1 MNNNKTPTIPLEKDI
16 DISQN
21 ENLKKNLTIPVR
33 QSDDKDISRQS
44 TTLLDNSS
52 TDESIFDNSLYI
64 SDNKLLELKIKKE
77 DRLDIE
83 SGESILFKNKVSNN
97 EKKEVEVLIKV
108 FKNIDIESDAKKLE
122 NRKKILELVYEKRKE
137 VEENNL
143 ARVISYGKVIA
154 NSKEYFAEV
163 YRYYS
168 GGDLLDKIPL
178 KYEEIKTNIIPSL
191 LKALRYLH
199 SHNIVH
205 RDIKPENIYT
215 DENGKIYLGDFGIAR
230 YIGEELIDYDE
241 EKIGTPG
248 YTAPELLL
256 LNTGRVLKESDYYSL
271 GQTLYTLYT
280 GELMYKS
287 IINNKELFHN
297 DILRDKY
304 YGFSKFKEHKLLE
317 ALIKGL
323 LKYSVSERFNDE
335 DIKKFLEG
343 NESLKRKVNME
354 DNNSFDSS
362 LNIYGEKL
370 WSKSEI
376 YNFLIKNKDKIDEI
390 LNKEVLSEFFE
401 RNKMPTDR
409 NAIQEIEENYLKG
422 RNSFE
427 KKYQIFKLY
436 RFFKE
441 ENIFIWDNEEI
452 KTYKDITTI
461 PAQDLKKLLEKGV
474 IKEFLTDLNK
484 EFLTDF
490 NSEPNFIKKL
500 DEIRKYP
507 EDIILCILNIYFDTN
522 NNGKKADEYT
532 YQGKNLNSLITEYI
546 ETKDKN
552 NLLTPLLSL
561 LYIYGYPN
569 IDENNLLLILEENAK
584 ENSVKIK
591 IREEYLKSKNIL
603 TNDNISISDRYK
615 SLEDMIQDIKNHKYE
630 ATGEESK
637 KILANIC
644 SYEIFPNRMN
654 INEIRESINNFEYEY
669 KRFQTKFED
678 NPYAVMNKTY
688 TEDSIITRYCNK
700 YLRTEELSEYTS
712 KFKEEVSQK
721 KSSFDEL
728 KPDNTNNERIPLLFL
743 VSVISFI
750 LAYAFSRTDLYIK
763 YITVDNSVIKLLLP
777 QFRYLF
783 YSIAIYFLVK
793 AMIFLI
799 LTSTLNHKAIEKKYN
814 NLYDENFGKNFDN
827 TLDYIYYS
835 ITSKEDVKFE
845 QDYSE
850 TNEKLDKLKEK
861 YDDVIVRYEKLR
873 KIQLFLPVIS
883 MMLVLFFVFKN
894 LNIFNNEYFLFKL
907 YGYFLS
913 VAIIYV
919 LATERKLKT
928 LYYSKNIFLALSI
941 ISIVGLYLY
950 QYSTFYTL
958 DFNLGLLENLKLHK
972 VGLIGVSLLVL
983 LNLNLQGIIKTNK
996 SYFFYILLIP
1006 GIIVPLTFLTLNLNL
1021 KWYYF
1026 YFLLALPG
1034 AIGIVSYRDHK
1045 HIKRINRDHK
1055 RIKRIKRIRRIIAYL
1070 MYKIPFA
1077 LLGYSL
1083 ITMTG
1088 TPMFKLTGFFNAFV
1102 MLFMGDI
1109 FVGIVL
1115 VIVLGIIGTIL

>member
-1 MNNNKTPTIPLEKDI
+1 MNNNRTLTIPLKKDI
-16 DISQN
+16 DILEN
-21 ENLKKNLTIPVR
+21 DNLKKAVTIP
-33 QSDDKDISRQS
+33 I
-44 TTLLDNSS
+44 DNLS
-52 TDESIFDNSLYI
+52 TDEIEEMSIFDNSLYI

-143 ARVISYGKVIA
+143 ARVISYGKVIT
-154 NSKEYFAEV
+154 NSKEKEYFAEV

-168 GGDLLDKIPL
+168 GGDLLDKTPL
-178 KYEEIKTNIIPSL
+178 KYEEIEKNIIPSL
-191 LKALRYLH
+191 LKALKYLH

-205 RDIKPENIYT
+205 RDIKPENIYM
-215 DENGKIYLGDFGIAR
+215 DEKRKIYLGDFGIAS
-230 YIGEELIDYDE
+230 YIGDQPISYDK
-241 EKIGTPG
+241 EKKGTPG

-256 LNTGRVLKESDYYSL
+256 PSTGRVLKESDYYSL

-280 GELMYKS
+280 GEVMLKS
-287 IINNKELFHN
+287 INNKELLH
-297 DILRDKY
+297 DKMIKEDY
-304 YGFSKFKEHKLLE
+304 SGFSKFKEHKLLE

-323 LKYSVSERFNDE
+323 LKYSVSERFKDE

-370 WSKSEI
+370 WSKSEV
-376 YNFLIKNKDKIDEI
+376 YDFLIKNKDKIDEI
-390 LNKEVLSEFFE
+390 LEKKYLSEFFE

-441 ENIFIWDNEEI
+441 KYIFIWDNEEI

-474 IKEFLTDLNK
+474 IKEFLTDLK
-484 EFLTDF
+484 C
-490 NSEPNFIKKL
+490 EPDFIKKL

-507 EDIILCILNIYFDTN
+507 EDRIACILNIYFDTN
-522 NNGKKADEYT
+522 NNGKKVDEYT

-546 ETKDKN
+546 ETKYKN
-552 NLLTPLLSL
+552 NLLIPLLSL

-569 IDENNLLLILEENAK
+569 IDENNLLPILEENAK

-603 TNDNISISDRYK
+603 TNENISISDRYK

-630 ATGEESK
+630 ATGKESK
-637 KILANIC
+637 EILANIC
-644 SYEIFPNRMN
+644 SCEIFPNRMN
-654 INEIRESINNFEYEY
+654 INEIRKSINNFEYEY
-669 KRFQTKFED
+669 QRFQAKFED
-678 NPYAVMNKTY
+678 NPYAVMKKTY

-700 YLRTEELSEYTS
+700 YLENEQLGEYIRE
-712 KFKEEVSQK
+712 FKQEVSQK

-728 KPDNTNNERIPLLFL
+728 KPNNTNNERMPLLFL
-743 VSVISFI
+743 VSVIFFV

-763 YITVDNSVIKLLLP
+763 YIIVDNSVIKLLLP

-799 LTSTLNHKAIEKKYN
+799 LILTLNHKAIEKKYN

-850 TNEKLDKLKEK
+850 TNEKLNKLKEK
-861 YDDVIVRYEKLR
+861 YNDVIVRYEKLR

-894 LNIFNNEYFLFKL
+894 LNIFTNEYFMFKL

-919 LATERKLKT
+919 IATERSIKT
-928 LYYSKNIFLALSI
+928 LYFSKNILLALSI

-972 VGLIGVSLLVL
+972 VGLIGVSLLIL
-983 LNLNLQGIIKTNK
+983 LNLYLQDIIETNK

-1045 HIKRINRDHK
+1045 S
-1055 RIKRIKRIRRIIAYL
+1055 IIGYL

-1115 VIVLGIIGTIL
+1115 VIVLGIIVTIL

>member
-143 ARVISYGKVIA
+143 ARVISYGKVIT

-168 GGDLLDKIPL
+168 GGDLLDKTPL
-178 KYEEIKTNIIPSL
+178 KYEEIEKNIIPSL
-191 LKALRYLH
+191 LKALKYLH

-205 RDIKPENIYT
+205 RDIKPENIYM
-215 DENGKIYLGDFGIAR
+215 DEKRKIYLGDFGIAS
-230 YIGEELIDYDE
+230 YIGDQPISYDK
-241 EKIGTPG
+241 EKKGTPG

-280 GELMYKS
+280 GEVMLKS
-287 IINNKELFHN
+287 INNKELS
-297 DILRDKY
+297 DDKMIIDDY
-304 YGFSKFKEHKLLE
+304 PGFSKFKKHGLLE

-323 LKYSVSERFNDE
+323 LKYSPSDRFDDKDIERFL
-335 DIKKFLEG
+335 KKD
-343 NESLKRKVNME
+343 NSLKIKVKMENE
-354 DNNSFDSS
+354 DNFNSP
-362 LNIYGEKL
+362 LIIYGKEL

-376 YNFLIKNKDKIDEI
+376 YNFLIQNKDKIDEI
-390 LNKEVLSEFFE
+390 LKKKYISEFFKKRE
-401 RNKMPTDR
+401 MLTDR
-409 NAIQEIEENYLKG
+409 DATQEIEANYRSG

-427 KKYQIFKLY
+427 KKYQIFELY
-436 RFFKE
+436 KFFKE
-441 ENIFIWDNEEI
+441 KYIFIWDNEEI
-452 KTYKDITTI
+452 KTHKDITTI

-474 IKEFLTDLNK
+474 IKEFLTDLN
-484 EFLTDF
+484 FD
-490 NSEPNFIKKL
+490 PDFIKKL
-500 DEIRKYP
+500 DEIKKYP
-507 EDIILCILNIYFDTN
+507 EDRIACILNIYFDTN

-569 IDENNLLLILEENAK
+569 IDENNLLPILEENAK

-603 TNDNISISDRYK
+603 TNENISIGDRYK

-630 ATGEESK
+630 ATGKESK
-637 KILANIC
+637 EILANIC
-644 SYEIFPNRMN
+644 SCEIFPNRMN
-654 INEIRESINNFEYEY
+654 INEIRKSINNFEYEY
-669 KRFQTKFED
+669 QRFQAKFED

-700 YLRTEELSEYTS
+700 YLENEQLNKYTRE
-712 KFKEEVSQK
+712 FKQEVSQK

-728 KPDNTNNERIPLLFL
+728 KPNNTNNERIPLLFL
-743 VSVISFI
+743 VSVIFFV

-763 YITVDNSVIKLLLP
+763 YIIVDNSVIKLLLP

-827 TLDYIYYS
+827 ILDYIYYS

-894 LNIFNNEYFLFKL
+894 LNIFTNEYFMFKL

-919 LATERKLKT
+919 IATERKLKT

-972 VGLIGVSLLVL
+972 VGLIGVSLLIL
-983 LNLNLQGIIKTNK
+983 LNLYLQDIIETNK

-1045 HIKRINRDHK
+1045 S
-1055 RIKRIKRIRRIIAYL
+1055 IIGYL

-1115 VIVLGIIGTIL
+1115 VIVLGIIVTIL

>member
-1 MNNNKTPTIPLEKDI
+1 MNNNRTPTIPLKKDI
-16 DISQN
+16 DVLEN
-21 ENLKKNLTIPVR
+21 DNLKKAVTIP
-33 QSDDKDISRQS
+33 I
-44 TTLLDNSS
+44 DNLS
-52 TDESIFDNSLYI
+52 TDEIEEMSIFDNSLYI

-143 ARVISYGKVIA
+143 ARVISYGKVIT
-154 NSKEYFAEV
+154 NSKEYFAEI

-168 GGDLLDKIPL
+168 GGDLLDKTPL
-178 KYEEIKTNIIPSL
+178 KYEEIEKNIIPSL
-191 LKALRYLH
+191 LKALKYLH

-205 RDIKPENIYT
+205 RDIKPENIYM
-215 DENGKIYLGDFGIAR
+215 DEKRKIYLGDFGIAS
-230 YIGEELIDYDE
+230 YIGDQPISYDK
-241 EKIGTPG
+241 EKKGTPG

-280 GELMYKS
+280 GEVMLKS
-287 IINNKELFHN
+287 INNKELS
-297 DILRDKY
+297 DDKMIIDDY
-304 YGFSKFKEHKLLE
+304 PGFSKFKKHGLLE

-323 LKYSVSERFNDE
+323 LKYSPSDRFDDKDIERFL
-335 DIKKFLEG
+335 KKD
-343 NESLKRKVNME
+343 NSLKIKVKMENE
-354 DNNSFDSS
+354 DNFNSP
-362 LNIYGEKL
+362 LIIYGKEL

-376 YNFLIKNKDKIDEI
+376 YNFLIQNKDKIDEI
-390 LNKEVLSEFFE
+390 LKKKYISEFFKKRE
-401 RNKMPTDR
+401 MLTDR
-409 NAIQEIEENYLKG
+409 DATQEIEANYRSG

-427 KKYQIFKLY
+427 KKYQIFELY
-436 RFFKE
+436 KFFKE
-441 ENIFIWDNEEI
+441 KYIFIWDNEEI
-452 KTYKDITTI
+452 KTHKDITTI

-474 IKEFLTDLNK
+474 IKEFLTDLN
-484 EFLTDF
+484 FD
-490 NSEPNFIKKL
+490 PDFIKKL
-500 DEIRKYP
+500 DEIKKYP
-507 EDIILCILNIYFDTN
+507 EDRIACILNIYFDTN

-569 IDENNLLLILEENAK
+569 IDENNLLPILEENAK

-603 TNDNISISDRYK
+603 TNENISISDRYK
-615 SLEDMIQDIKNHKYE
+615 SLEDIIQDIKNHKYE
-630 ATGEESK
+630 ATGKESK
-637 KILANIC
+637 EILANIC
-644 SYEIFPNRMN
+644 SCEIFPNRMN
-654 INEIRESINNFEYEY
+654 INEIRKSINNFEYEY
-669 KRFQTKFED
+669 QRFQAKFED

-700 YLRTEELSEYTS
+700 YLENEQLNKYTRE
-712 KFKEEVSQK
+712 FKQEVSQK

-728 KPDNTNNERIPLLFL
+728 KPNNTNNERIPLLFL
-743 VSVISFI
+743 VSVIFFV

-763 YITVDNSVIKLLLP
+763 YIIVDNSVIKLLLP

-799 LTSTLNHKAIEKKYN
+799 LTLTLNHKAIEKKYN

-850 TNEKLDKLKEK
+850 TNEKLNKLKEK
-861 YDDVIVRYEKLR
+861 YNDVIVRYEKLR

-894 LNIFNNEYFLFKL
+894 LNIFTNEYFMFKL

-919 LATERKLKT
+919 IATERSIKT
-928 LYYSKNIFLALSI
+928 LYFSKNILLALSI

-972 VGLIGVSLLVL
+972 VGLIGVSLLIL
-983 LNLNLQGIIKTNK
+983 LNLYLQDIIETNK

-1045 HIKRINRDHK
+1045 S
-1055 RIKRIKRIRRIIAYL
+1055 IIGYL

-1115 VIVLGIIGTIL
+1115 VIVLGIIVTIL

>member
-205 RDIKPENIYT
+205 RDIKPENIYM
-215 DENGKIYLGDFGIAR
+215 DEKRKIYLGDFGIAR
-230 YIGEELIDYDE
+230 YIGDELIDYDK
-241 EKIGTPG
+241 EKYGTPG

-474 IKEFLTDLNK
+474 IKEFLTNLK
-484 EFLTDF
+484 C
-490 NSEPNFIKKL
+490 EPDFIKKL

-507 EDIILCILNIYFDTN
+507 EDRIACILNIYFDTN
-522 NNGKKADEYT
+522 NNGKKVDEYT

-603 TNDNISISDRYK
+603 TNENISISDRYK

-630 ATGEESK
+630 ATGKESK
-637 KILANIC
+637 EILANIC
-644 SYEIFPNRMN
+644 SCEIFPNRMN
-654 INEIRESINNFEYEY
+654 INEIRKSINNFEYEY
-669 KRFQTKFED
+669 QRFQAKFED

-700 YLRTEELSEYTS
+700 YLENEQLNKYTRE
-712 KFKEEVSQK
+712 FKQEVSQK

-728 KPDNTNNERIPLLFL
+728 KPNNTNNERIPLLFL
-743 VSVISFI
+743 VSVIFFV

-763 YITVDNSVIKLLLP
+763 YIIVDNSVIKLLLP

-850 TNEKLDKLKEK
+850 TNEKLNKLKEK
-861 YDDVIVRYEKLR
+861 YNDVIVRYEKLR

-894 LNIFNNEYFLFKL
+894 LNIFTNEYFMFKL

-919 LATERKLKT
+919 IATERKLKT

-972 VGLIGVSLLVL
+972 VGLIGVSLLIL
-983 LNLNLQGIIKTNK
+983 LNLYLQDIIETNK

-1045 HIKRINRDHK
+1045 
-1055 RIKRIKRIRRIIAYL
+1055 RIIGYL

>member
-205 RDIKPENIYT
+205 RDIKPENIYM
-215 DENGKIYLGDFGIAR
+215 DEKRKIYLGDFGIAR
-230 YIGEELIDYDE
+230 YIGDELIDYDK
-241 EKIGTPG
+241 EKYGTPG

-474 IKEFLTDLNK
+474 IKEFLTNLK
-484 EFLTDF
+484 C
-490 NSEPNFIKKL
+490 EPDFIKKL

-507 EDIILCILNIYFDTN
+507 EDRIACILNIYFDTN
-522 NNGKKADEYT
+522 NNGKKVDEYT

-552 NLLTPLLSL
+552 NLLIPLLSL

-569 IDENNLLLILEENAK
+569 IDENNLLPILEENAK

-603 TNDNISISDRYK
+603 TNENISISDRYK

-630 ATGEESK
+630 ATGKESK
-637 KILANIC
+637 EILANIC
-644 SYEIFPNRMN
+644 SCEIFPNRMN
-654 INEIRESINNFEYEY
+654 INEIRKSINNFEYEY
-669 KRFQTKFED
+669 QRFQAKFED

-700 YLRTEELSEYTS
+700 YLENEQLNKYTRE
-712 KFKEEVSQK
+712 FKQEVSQK

-728 KPDNTNNERIPLLFL
+728 KPNNTNNERIPLLFL
-743 VSVISFI
+743 VSVIFFV

-763 YITVDNSVIKLLLP
+763 YIIVDNSVIKLLLP

-799 LTSTLNHKAIEKKYN
+799 LTLTLNHKAIEKKYN

-850 TNEKLDKLKEK
+850 TNEKLNKLKEK
-861 YDDVIVRYEKLR
+861 YNDVIVRYEKLR

-894 LNIFNNEYFLFKL
+894 LNIFTNEYFMFKL

-919 LATERKLKT
+919 IATERSIKT
-928 LYYSKNIFLALSI
+928 LYFSKNILLALSI

-972 VGLIGVSLLVL
+972 VGLIGVSLLIL
-983 LNLNLQGIIKTNK
+983 LNLYLQDIIETNK

-1045 HIKRINRDHK
+1045 S
-1055 RIKRIKRIRRIIAYL
+1055 IIGYL

-1115 VIVLGIIGTIL
+1115 VIVLGIIVTIL

>member
-137 VEENNL
+137 IEENNL
-143 ARVISYGKVIA
+143 ARVISYGKVIT
-154 NSKEYFAEV
+154 NSKEYFAEI

-205 RDIKPENIYT
+205 RDIKPENIYM
-215 DENGKIYLGDFGIAR
+215 DEKRKIYLGDFGIAR
-230 YIGEELIDYDE
+230 YIGDELIDYDK
-241 EKIGTPG
+241 EKYGTPG

-287 IINNKELFHN
+287 IINNKELLHN
-297 DILRDKY
+297 DMLLDKY
-304 YGFSKFKEHKLLE
+304 YGFSKFKEHRLLE

-354 DNNSFDSS
+354 DNNSFDSP
-362 LNIYGEKL
+362 LKIYGKNL

-376 YNFLIKNKDKIDEI
+376 YNFLIKNKDKIDDI
-390 LNKEVLSEFFE
+390 LNKQYLSEFFE
-401 RNKMPTDR
+401 TREMLTDR
-409 NAIQEIEENYLKG
+409 DAIQEIEENYLKG

-427 KKYQIFKLY
+427 KKYQIFELY
-436 RFFKE
+436 KFFKE
-441 ENIFIWDNEEI
+441 KYIFIWDNKEI
-452 KTYKDITTI
+452 KTHKDITTI

-474 IKEFLTDLNK
+474 IKEFFTNLN
-484 EFLTDF
+484 F
-490 NSEPNFIKKL
+490 NPDFIKKL
-500 DEIRKYP
+500 DEIKKYP
-507 EDIILCILNIYFDTN
+507 EDRIACILNIYFDTN

-552 NLLTPLLSL
+552 NLLIPLLSL

-569 IDENNLLLILEENAK
+569 IDENNLLPILEENAK

-603 TNDNISISDRYK
+603 TNENISISDRYK

-630 ATGEESK
+630 ATGKESK
-637 KILANIC
+637 EILANIC
-644 SYEIFPNRMN
+644 SCEIFPNRMN
-654 INEIRESINNFEYEY
+654 INEIRKSINNFEYEY
-669 KRFQTKFED
+669 QRFQAKFED
-678 NPYAVMNKTY
+678 NPYAVMKKTY

-700 YLRTEELSEYTS
+700 YLRTEQLGEYR
-712 KFKEEVSQK
+712 KEFKQEVSQK

-728 KPDNTNNERIPLLFL
+728 KPNNTNNERILLLFL
-743 VSVISFI
+743 VSVIFFV

-763 YITVDNSVIKLLLP
+763 YIIVDNSVIKLLLP

-799 LTSTLNHKAIEKKYN
+799 LTLTLNHKAIEKKYN

-850 TNEKLDKLKEK
+850 TNEKLNKLKEK
-861 YDDVIVRYEKLR
+861 YNDVIVRYEKLR

-894 LNIFNNEYFLFKL
+894 LNIFTNEYFMFKL

-919 LATERKLKT
+919 IATERSIKT
-928 LYYSKNIFLALSI
+928 LYFSKNILLALSI

-972 VGLIGVSLLVL
+972 VGLIGVSLLIL
-983 LNLNLQGIIKTNK
+983 LNLNLQDIIETNK

-1045 HIKRINRDHK
+1045 S
-1055 RIKRIKRIRRIIAYL
+1055 IIGYL
-1070 MYKIPFA
+1070 IYKIPFA

-1115 VIVLGIIGTIL
+1115 VIVLGIIVTIL

>member
-137 VEENNL
+137 IEENNL
-143 ARVISYGKVIA
+143 ARVISYGKVIT
-154 NSKEYFAEV
+154 NSKEYFAEI

-205 RDIKPENIYT
+205 RDIKPENIYM
-215 DENGKIYLGDFGIAR
+215 DEKRKIYLGDFGIAR
-230 YIGEELIDYDE
+230 YIGDELIDYDK
-241 EKIGTPG
+241 EKYGTPG

-287 IINNKELFHN
+287 IINNKELLHN
-297 DILRDKY
+297 DMLLDKY
-304 YGFSKFKEHKLLE
+304 YGFSKFKEHRLLE

-370 WSKSEI
+370 WSKSEV
-376 YNFLIKNKDKIDEI
+376 YDFLIKNKDKIDKI
-390 LNKEVLSEFFE
+390 LNEEVLSEFFE

-474 IKEFLTDLNK
+474 IKEFLTDLN
-484 EFLTDF
+484 FD
-490 NSEPNFIKKL
+490 PNFIKKL

-522 NNGKKADEYT
+522 NNGKKVDEYT

-552 NLLTPLLSL
+552 NLLIPLLSL

-569 IDENNLLLILEENAK
+569 IDENNLLPILEENAK

-603 TNDNISISDRYK
+603 TNENISISNRYK
-615 SLEDMIQDIKNHKYE
+615 SLEDIIQDIKNHKYE
-630 ATGEESK
+630 ATGKESK
-637 KILANIC
+637 EILANIC
-644 SYEIFPNRMN
+644 SCEIFPNRMN

-669 KRFQTKFED
+669 QRFQTKFED
-678 NPYAVMNKTY
+678 NPYTVMNKTY

-700 YLRTEELSEYTS
+700 YLKTEKLGEYTGE
-712 KFKEEVSQK
+712 FKQEVSQK
-721 KSSFDEL
+721 KSSFGEL
-728 KPDNTNNERIPLLFL
+728 KPDNANNERIPLLFL
-743 VSVISFI
+743 VSVISFV

-861 YDDVIVRYEKLR
+861 YDDVIVHYEKLR

-958 DFNLGLLENLKLHK
+958 DFNLSLLENLKLHK
-972 VGLIGVSLLVL
+972 IGLIVVSLLVL
-983 LNLNLQGIIKTNK
+983 LNLNLQDIIETNK

-1034 AIGIVSYRDHK
+1034 AIGIVSYRGNK
-1045 HIKRINRDHK
+1045 W
-1055 RIKRIKRIRRIIAYL
+1055 IIAYL
-1070 MYKIPFA
+1070 MYKIPFV

>member
-1 MNNNKTPTIPLEKDI
+1 MNNNKTPAIPLEKDI

-21 ENLKKNLTIPVR
+21 ENLKRAVTLVDDTGDDSLKKLS
-33 QSDDKDISRQS
+33 QDKDISRQP

-108 FKNIDIESDAKKLE
+108 FKNIDIKSDAKKLE

-143 ARVISYGKVIA
+143 ARVISYGKVIT
-154 NSKEYFAEV
+154 NSKEKEYFAEV

-168 GGDLLDKIPL
+168 GGDLLDKTPL

-205 RDIKPENIYT
+205 RDIKPENIYM
-215 DENGKIYLGDFGIAR
+215 DEKRKIYLGDFGIAS
-230 YIGEELIDYDE
+230 YIGDQPISYDK
-241 EKIGTPG
+241 EKKGTPG

-280 GELMYKS
+280 GEVMLKS
-287 IINNKELFHN
+287 INNKELLH
-297 DILRDKY
+297 DKMIKEDY
-304 YGFSKFKEHKLLE
+304 SGFSKFKKHGLLE

-323 LKYSVSERFNDE
+323 LKYSPSDRFDDK
-335 DIKKFLEG
+335 DIEKFLKG
-343 NESLKRKVNME
+343 DNSLKIRVKMENE
-354 DNNSFDSS
+354 DNFNSP
-362 LNIYGEKL
+362 LIIYEKEL

-376 YNFLIKNKDKIDEI
+376 YNFLIQNKDKIDNI
-390 LNKEVLSEFFE
+390 FKKKYLSEFFKT
-401 RNKMPTDR
+401 RTMLTDR
-409 NAIQEIEENYLKG
+409 DAIQEIEENYLKG

-427 KKYQIFKLY
+427 KKYQIFELY
-436 RFFKE
+436 KFFKKKY
-441 ENIFIWDNEEI
+441 IFIWDNEEI

-474 IKEFLTDLNK
+474 IKEFLTDLK
-484 EFLTDF
+484 C
-490 NSEPNFIKKL
+490 EPDFIKKL

-507 EDIILCILNIYFDTN
+507 EDRIACILNIYFDTN
-522 NNGKKADEYT
+522 NNGKKVDEYT

-552 NLLTPLLSL
+552 NLLIPLLSL

-569 IDENNLLLILEENAK
+569 IDENNLLPILEENAK

-603 TNDNISISDRYK
+603 TNENISISDRYK

-630 ATGEESK
+630 ATGKESK
-637 KILANIC
+637 EILANIC
-644 SYEIFPNRMN
+644 SCEIFPNRMN
-654 INEIRESINNFEYEY
+654 INEIRKSINNFEYEY
-669 KRFQTKFED
+669 QRFQAKFED

-700 YLRTEELSEYTS
+700 YLENEQLGEYIRE
-712 KFKEEVSQK
+712 FKQEVSQK

-728 KPDNTNNERIPLLFL
+728 KPNNTNNERMPLLFL
-743 VSVISFI
+743 VSVIFFV

-763 YITVDNSVIKLLLP
+763 YIIVDNSVIKLLLP

-799 LTSTLNHKAIEKKYN
+799 LILTLNHKAIEKKYN

-850 TNEKLDKLKEK
+850 TNEKLNKLKEK
-861 YDDVIVRYEKLR
+861 YNDVIVRYEKLR

-894 LNIFNNEYFLFKL
+894 LNIFTNEYFMFKL

-919 LATERKLKT
+919 IATERSIKT
-928 LYYSKNIFLALSI
+928 LYFSKNILLALSI

-972 VGLIGVSLLVL
+972 VGLIGVSLLIL
-983 LNLNLQGIIKTNK
+983 LNLYLQDIIETNK

-1045 HIKRINRDHK
+1045 S
-1055 RIKRIKRIRRIIAYL
+1055 IIGYL

-1115 VIVLGIIGTIL
+1115 VIVLGIIVTIL

>member
-1 MNNNKTPTIPLEKDI
+1 
-16 DISQN
+16 
-21 ENLKKNLTIPVR
+21 
-33 QSDDKDISRQS
+33 
-44 TTLLDNSS
+44 
-52 TDESIFDNSLYI
+52 
-64 SDNKLLELKIKKE
+64 
-77 DRLDIE
+77 
-83 SGESILFKNKVSNN
+83 
-97 EKKEVEVLIKV
+97 
-108 FKNIDIESDAKKLE
+108 
-122 NRKKILELVYEKRKE
+122 
-137 VEENNL
+137 
-143 ARVISYGKVIA
+143 
-154 NSKEYFAEV
+154 
-163 YRYYS
+163 
-168 GGDLLDKIPL
+168 
-178 KYEEIKTNIIPSL
+178 
-191 LKALRYLH
+191 
-199 SHNIVH
+199 
-205 RDIKPENIYT
+205 
-215 DENGKIYLGDFGIAR
+215 
-230 YIGEELIDYDE
+230 
-241 EKIGTPG
+241 
-248 YTAPELLL
+248 
-256 LNTGRVLKESDYYSL
+256 
-271 GQTLYTLYT
+271 
-280 GELMYKS
+280 
-287 IINNKELFHN
+287 
-297 DILRDKY
+297 
-304 YGFSKFKEHKLLE
+304 
-317 ALIKGL
+317 
-323 LKYSVSERFNDE
+323 
-335 DIKKFLEG
+335 
-343 NESLKRKVNME
+343 
-354 DNNSFDSS
+354 
-362 LNIYGEKL
+362 
-370 WSKSEI
+370 
-376 YNFLIKNKDKIDEI
+376 
-390 LNKEVLSEFFE
+390 
-401 RNKMPTDR
+401 
-409 NAIQEIEENYLKG
+409 
-422 RNSFE
+422 
-427 KKYQIFKLY
+427 
-436 RFFKE
+436 
-441 ENIFIWDNEEI
+441 
-452 KTYKDITTI
+452 
-461 PAQDLKKLLEKGV
+461 
-474 IKEFLTDLNK
+474 
-484 EFLTDF
+484 
-490 NSEPNFIKKL
+490 
-500 DEIRKYP
+500 
-507 EDIILCILNIYFDTN
+507 
-522 NNGKKADEYT
+522 
-532 YQGKNLNSLITEYI
+532 
-546 ETKDKN
+546 
-552 NLLTPLLSL
+552 
-561 LYIYGYPN
+561 
-569 IDENNLLLILEENAK
+569 
-584 ENSVKIK
+584 
-591 IREEYLKSKNIL
+591 
-603 TNDNISISDRYK
+603 
-615 SLEDMIQDIKNHKYE
+615 
-630 ATGEESK
+630 
-637 KILANIC
+637 
-644 SYEIFPNRMN
+644 MN
-654 INEIRESINNFEYEY
+654 INEIRKSINNFEYEY
-669 KRFQTKFED
+669 QRFQAKFED

-700 YLRTEELSEYTS
+700 YLRTEKLSEKLDEYR
-712 KFKEEVSQK
+712 KEFKQEVSQK
-721 KSSFDEL
+721 KSSFGEL
-728 KPDNTNNERIPLLFL
+728 KPDNANNERIPLLFL
-743 VSVISFI
+743 VSVISFV

-827 TLDYIYYS
+827 TLDYIYNS

-883 MMLVLFFVFKN
+883 MMLILFFVFKN

-1045 HIKRINRDHK
+1045 
-1055 RIKRIKRIRRIIAYL
+1055 RIIGYL

-1115 VIVLGIIGTIL
+1115 VIVLGIIVTIL

>member
-205 RDIKPENIYT
+205 RDIKPENIYM
-215 DENGKIYLGDFGIAR
+215 DEKRKIYLGDFGIAR
-230 YIGEELIDYDE
+230 YIGDELIDYDK
-241 EKIGTPG
+241 EKYGTPG

-474 IKEFLTDLNK
+474 IKEFLTNLK
-484 EFLTDF
+484 C
-490 NSEPNFIKKL
+490 EPDFIKKL
-500 DEIRKYP
+500 DEIKKYP
-507 EDIILCILNIYFDTN
+507 EDRIACILNIYFDTN

-569 IDENNLLLILEENAK
+569 IDENNLLPILEENAK

-603 TNDNISISDRYK
+603 TNENISISDRYK

-630 ATGEESK
+630 ATGKESK
-637 KILANIC
+637 EILANIC
-644 SYEIFPNRMN
+644 SCEIFPNRMN
-654 INEIRESINNFEYEY
+654 INEIRKSINNFEYEY
-669 KRFQTKFED
+669 QRFQAKFED

-700 YLRTEELSEYTS
+700 YLENEQLNKYTRE
-712 KFKEEVSQK
+712 FKQEVSQK

-728 KPDNTNNERIPLLFL
+728 KPNNTNNERIPLLFL
-743 VSVISFI
+743 VSVIFFV

-763 YITVDNSVIKLLLP
+763 YIIVDNSVIKLLLP

-850 TNEKLDKLKEK
+850 TNEKLNKLKEK
-861 YDDVIVRYEKLR
+861 YNDVIVRYEKLR

-894 LNIFNNEYFLFKL
+894 LNIFTNEYFMFKL

-919 LATERKLKT
+919 IATERKLKT

-972 VGLIGVSLLVL
+972 VGLIGVSLLIL
-983 LNLNLQGIIKTNK
+983 LNLYLQDIIETNK

-1045 HIKRINRDHK
+1045 
-1055 RIKRIKRIRRIIAYL
+1055 RIIGYL

>member
-137 VEENNL
+137 IEENNL
-143 ARVISYGKVIA
+143 ARVISYGKVIT
-154 NSKEYFAEV
+154 NSKEYFAEI

-205 RDIKPENIYT
+205 RDIKPENIYM
-215 DENGKIYLGDFGIAR
+215 DEKRKIYLGDFGIAR
-230 YIGEELIDYDE
+230 YIGDELIDYDK
-241 EKIGTPG
+241 EKYGTPG

-287 IINNKELFHN
+287 IINNKELLHN
-297 DILRDKY
+297 DMLLDKY
-304 YGFSKFKEHKLLE
+304 YGFSKFKEHRLLE

-354 DNNSFDSS
+354 DNNIFDSS

-370 WSKSEI
+370 WSKSEV
-376 YNFLIKNKDKIDEI
+376 YDFLIKNKDKIDKI
-390 LNKEVLSEFFE
+390 LNEEVLSEFFE

-474 IKEFLTDLNK
+474 IKEFLTDLN
-484 EFLTDF
+484 FD
-490 NSEPNFIKKL
+490 PNFIKKL

-522 NNGKKADEYT
+522 NNGKKVDEYT

-552 NLLTPLLSL
+552 NLLIPLLSL

-569 IDENNLLLILEENAK
+569 IDENNLLPILEENAK

-603 TNDNISISDRYK
+603 TNENISISNRYK
-615 SLEDMIQDIKNHKYE
+615 SLEDIIQDIKNHKYE
-630 ATGEESK
+630 ATGKESK
-637 KILANIC
+637 EILANIC
-644 SYEIFPNRMN
+644 SCEIFPNRMN

-669 KRFQTKFED
+669 QRFQTKFED
-678 NPYAVMNKTY
+678 NPYTVMNKTY

-700 YLRTEELSEYTS
+700 YLKTEKLGEYTGE
-712 KFKEEVSQK
+712 FKQEVSQK
-721 KSSFDEL
+721 KSSFGEL
-728 KPDNTNNERIPLLFL
+728 KPDNANNERIPLLFL
-743 VSVISFI
+743 VSVISFV

-861 YDDVIVRYEKLR
+861 YDDVIVHYEKLR

-958 DFNLGLLENLKLHK
+958 DFNLSLLENLKLHK
-972 VGLIGVSLLVL
+972 IGLIVVSLLVL
-983 LNLNLQGIIKTNK
+983 LNLNLQDIIETNK

-1034 AIGIVSYRDHK
+1034 AIGIVSYRGNK
-1045 HIKRINRDHK
+1045 W
-1055 RIKRIKRIRRIIAYL
+1055 IIAYL
-1070 MYKIPFA
+1070 MYKIPFV

>member
-21 ENLKKNLTIPVR
+21 ENLKRAVTLVDDTGDDSLKKLS
-33 QSDDKDISRQS
+33 QDKDISRQS

-168 GGDLLDKIPL
+168 GGDLLDKTPL

-205 RDIKPENIYT
+205 RDIKPENIYM
-215 DENGKIYLGDFGIAR
+215 DEKGKIYLGDFGIAR
-230 YIGEELIDYDE
+230 YIGDELIDYDK
-241 EKIGTPG
+241 EKYGTPG

-287 IINNKELFHN
+287 IINNKELLHN
-297 DILRDKY
+297 DMFLDKY
-304 YGFSKFKEHKLLE
+304 YGFSKFKEHRLLE

-323 LKYSVSERFNDE
+323 LKYSVSERFKDE

-370 WSKSEI
+370 WSKSEV
-376 YNFLIKNKDKIDEI
+376 YDFLIKNKDKIDKI
-390 LNKEVLSEFFE
+390 LNEEVLSEFFE

-427 KKYQIFKLY
+427 KKYQIFELY
-436 RFFKE
+436 KFFKE
-441 ENIFIWDNEEI
+441 KYIFIWDNEEI
-452 KTYKDITTI
+452 KTHKDITTI

-474 IKEFLTDLNK
+474 IKKFLTDLN
-484 EFLTDF
+484 FD
-490 NSEPNFIKKL
+490 PDFIKKL
-500 DEIRKYP
+500 DEIKKYP
-507 EDIILCILNIYFDTN
+507 EDRIACLLNIYFDTN
-522 NNGKKADEYT
+522 NDGKKADEYT

-569 IDENNLLLILEENAK
+569 IDENNLLPILEENAK

-603 TNDNISISDRYK
+603 TNENISISDRYK
-615 SLEDMIQDIKNHKYE
+615 SLEDIIQDIKNHKYE
-630 ATGEESK
+630 ATGKESK
-637 KILANIC
+637 EILANIC
-644 SYEIFPNRMN
+644 SCEIFPNRMN
-654 INEIRESINNFEYEY
+654 INEIRKSINNFEYEY
-669 KRFQTKFED
+669 QRFQAKFED

-700 YLRTEELSEYTS
+700 YLENEQLNKYTRE
-712 KFKEEVSQK
+712 FKQEVSQK

-728 KPDNTNNERIPLLFL
+728 KPNNTNNERIPLLFL
-743 VSVISFI
+743 VSVIFFV

-763 YITVDNSVIKLLLP
+763 YIIVDNSVIKLLLP

-827 TLDYIYYS
+827 ILDYIYYS

-894 LNIFNNEYFLFKL
+894 LNIFTNEYFMFKL

-919 LATERKLKT
+919 IATERKLKT

-972 VGLIGVSLLVL
+972 VGLIGVSLLIL
-983 LNLNLQGIIKTNK
+983 LNLYLQDIIETNK

-1045 HIKRINRDHK
+1045 S
-1055 RIKRIKRIRRIIAYL
+1055 IIGYL

-1115 VIVLGIIGTIL
+1115 VIVLGIIVTIL

>member
-1 MNNNKTPTIPLEKDI
+1 MNNNRTPTIPLKKDI
-16 DISQN
+16 DVLEN
-21 ENLKKNLTIPVR
+21 DNLKKAVTIP
-33 QSDDKDISRQS
+33 I
-44 TTLLDNSS
+44 DNLS
-52 TDESIFDNSLYI
+52 TDEIEEMSIFDNSLYI

-143 ARVISYGKVIA
+143 ARVISYGKVIT
-154 NSKEYFAEV
+154 NSKEYFAEI

-168 GGDLLDKIPL
+168 GGDLLDKTPL
-178 KYEEIKTNIIPSL
+178 KYEEIEKNIIPSL

-205 RDIKPENIYT
+205 RDIKPENIYM
-215 DENGKIYLGDFGIAR
+215 DEKRKIYLGDFGIAS
-230 YIGEELIDYDE
+230 YIGDQPISYDK
-241 EKIGTPG
+241 EKKGTPG

-280 GELMYKS
+280 GEVMLKS
-287 IINNKELFHN
+287 INNKELLH
-297 DILRDKY
+297 DKMIKEDY
-304 YGFSKFKEHKLLE
+304 SGFSKFKKHGLLE

-323 LKYSVSERFNDE
+323 LKYSPSDRFDDK
-335 DIKKFLEG
+335 DIEKFLKG
-343 NESLKRKVNME
+343 DNSLKIRVKMENE
-354 DNNSFDSS
+354 DNFNSP
-362 LNIYGEKL
+362 LIIYEKEL

-376 YNFLIKNKDKIDEI
+376 YNFLIQNKDKIDNI
-390 LNKEVLSEFFE
+390 FKKKYLSEFFKT
-401 RNKMPTDR
+401 RTMLTDR
-409 NAIQEIEENYLKG
+409 DAIQEIEENYLKG

-427 KKYQIFKLY
+427 KKYQIFELY
-436 RFFKE
+436 KFFKKKY
-441 ENIFIWDNEEI
+441 IFIWDNEEI
-452 KTYKDITTI
+452 KTHKDITTI

-474 IKEFLTDLNK
+474 IKEFLTDLN
-484 EFLTDF
+484 FD
-490 NSEPNFIKKL
+490 PDFIKKL
-500 DEIRKYP
+500 DEIKKYP
-507 EDIILCILNIYFDTN
+507 EDRIACILNIYFDTN

-569 IDENNLLLILEENAK
+569 IDENNLLPILEENAK

-603 TNDNISISDRYK
+603 TNENISISDRYK

-630 ATGEESK
+630 ATGKESK
-637 KILANIC
+637 EILANIC
-644 SYEIFPNRMN
+644 SCEIFPNRMN
-654 INEIRESINNFEYEY
+654 INEIRKSINNFEYEY
-669 KRFQTKFED
+669 QRFQAKFED
-678 NPYAVMNKTY
+678 NPYAIMNKTY

-700 YLRTEELSEYTS
+700 YLENEQLNKYTRE
-712 KFKEEVSQK
+712 FKQEVSQK

-728 KPDNTNNERIPLLFL
+728 KPNNTNNERIPLLFL
-743 VSVISFI
+743 VSVIFFV

-763 YITVDNSVIKLLLP
+763 YIIVDNSVIKLLLP

-894 LNIFNNEYFLFKL
+894 LNIFTNEYFMFKL

-919 LATERKLKT
+919 IATERKLKT

-972 VGLIGVSLLVL
+972 VGLIGVSLLIL
-983 LNLNLQGIIKTNK
+983 LNLYLQDIIETNK

-1045 HIKRINRDHK
+1045 S
-1055 RIKRIKRIRRIIAYL
+1055 IIGYL

-1115 VIVLGIIGTIL
+1115 VIVLGIIVTIL

>member
-1 MNNNKTPTIPLEKDI
+1 MNNNKTPTISESKDNVNDT

-21 ENLKKNLTIPVR
+21 ENLKRAVTLVDDTGDDSLKKFS
-33 QSDDKDISRQS
+33 QDKDISRQS

-168 GGDLLDKIPL
+168 GGDLLDKTPL

-205 RDIKPENIYT
+205 RDIKPENIYM
-215 DENGKIYLGDFGIAR
+215 DEKRKIYLGDFGIAR
-230 YIGEELIDYDE
+230 YIGDELIDYDK
-241 EKIGTPG
+241 EKYGTPG

-323 LKYSVSERFNDE
+323 LKYSVSERFKDE

-370 WSKSEI
+370 WSKSEV
-376 YNFLIKNKDKIDEI
+376 YDFLIKNKDKIDKI
-390 LNKEVLSEFFE
+390 LNEEVLSEFFE

-474 IKEFLTDLNK
+474 IKEFLTDLN
-484 EFLTDF
+484 FD
-490 NSEPNFIKKL
+490 PDFIKKL
-500 DEIRKYP
+500 DEIKKYP
-507 EDIILCILNIYFDTN
+507 EDRIACILNIYFDTN

-569 IDENNLLLILEENAK
+569 IDENNLLPILEENAK

-603 TNDNISISDRYK
+603 TNENISISDRYK

-630 ATGEESK
+630 ATGKESK
-637 KILANIC
+637 EILANIC
-644 SYEIFPNRMN
+644 SCEIFPNRMN
-654 INEIRESINNFEYEY
+654 INEIRKSINSFEYEY
-669 KRFQTKFED
+669 QRFQAKFED

-700 YLRTEELSEYTS
+700 YLRTEKLTEQLGEYR
-712 KFKEEVSQK
+712 KEFKQEVSQK

-728 KPDNTNNERIPLLFL
+728 KPNNTNNERIPLLFL
-743 VSVISFI
+743 VSVIFFV

-763 YITVDNSVIKLLLP
+763 YIIVDNSVIKLLLP

-883 MMLVLFFVFKN
+883 MMLILFFVFKN
-894 LNIFNNEYFLFKL
+894 LNIFTNEYFMFKL

-919 LATERKLKT
+919 IATERKLKT

-972 VGLIGVSLLVL
+972 VGLIGVSLLIL
-983 LNLNLQGIIKTNK
+983 LNLYLQDIIETNK

-1045 HIKRINRDHK
+1045 
-1055 RIKRIKRIRRIIAYL
+1055 RIIGYL

>member
-1 MNNNKTPTIPLEKDI
+1 MNNNRTPTISESKDNVNDT

-21 ENLKKNLTIPVR
+21 ENLKRAVTLVDETGNDSLKKLS
-33 QSDDKDISRQS
+33 QDKDISRVATIILNS
-44 TTLLDNSS
+44 TIEDI
-52 TDESIFDNSLYI
+52 SIFDNSLYI
-64 SDNKLLELKIKKE
+64 SDNEQLKLKIKKE
-77 DRLDIE
+77 DRVDIE
-83 SGESILFKNKVSNN
+83 SGESILFKNKVYNN
-97 EKKEVEVLIKV
+97 EKKEIEVIIKV
-108 FKNIDIESDAKKLE
+108 FKNIDIKSDAKKLE

-168 GGDLLDKIPL
+168 GGDLLDKTPL

-205 RDIKPENIYT
+205 RDIKPENIYM
-215 DENGKIYLGDFGIAR
+215 DEKGKIYLGDFGIAR
-230 YIGEELIDYDE
+230 YIGDELIDYDK
-241 EKIGTPG
+241 EKYGTPG

-287 IINNKELFHN
+287 IINNKELLYN
-297 DILRDKY
+297 DMLLDKY
-304 YGFSKFKEHKLLE
+304 YGFSKFKEHRLLE

-335 DIKKFLEG
+335 DIKKFLEE
-343 NESLKRKVNME
+343 NNSLNME
-354 DNNSFDSS
+354 DENNFDSP
-362 LNIYGEKL
+362 LKIYGKNL

-376 YNFLIKNKDKIDEI
+376 YNFLIKNKDKIDDI
-390 LNKEVLSEFFE
+390 LNKQYLSEFFE
-401 RNKMPTDR
+401 TREMLTDR
-409 NAIQEIEENYLKG
+409 DAIQEIEANYLKG

-427 KKYQIFKLY
+427 KKYQIFELY
-436 RFFKE
+436 KFFKE
-441 ENIFIWDNEEI
+441 KYIFIWDNEEI

-474 IKEFLTDLNK
+474 IKEFLTDLN
-484 EFLTDF
+484 FV
-490 NSEPNFIKKL
+490 PNFIKKL
-500 DEIRKYP
+500 DEIKKYP
-507 EDIILCILNIYFDTN
+507 EDRIACILNIYFDTN

-569 IDENNLLLILEENAK
+569 IDENNLLPILEENAK

-591 IREEYLKSKNIL
+591 IREAYLRSK
-603 TNDNISISDRYK
+603 NISISDKYK
-615 SLEDMIQDIKNHKYE
+615 SLEDIIQDIKNHKYE
-630 ATGEESK
+630 ATGKESK
-637 KILANIC
+637 EILANIC
-644 SYEIFPNRMN
+644 SCEIFPNRMN
-654 INEIRESINNFEYEY
+654 INEIGESINNFEYEY
-669 KRFQTKFED
+669 QRFEKKFED

-700 YLRTEELSEYTS
+700 YLKTEKLGEYREE
-712 KFKEEVSQK
+712 FKKEVSQK

-728 KPDNTNNERIPLLFL
+728 KPDNERISLLFL
-743 VSVISFI
+743 VSVISFV
-750 LAYAFSRTDLYIK
+750 LAYVFSRTDLYIK

-799 LTSTLNHKAIEKKYN
+799 LTLTLNHKAIEKKYN

-827 TLDYIYYS
+827 TLDYIYNS

-861 YDDVIVRYEKLR
+861 YNDVIVPYEKLR

-894 LNIFNNEYFLFKL
+894 LNIFSNEYFLFKL
-907 YGYFLS
+907 YGFFLS

-919 LATERKLKT
+919 LAIERKLKT
-928 LYYSKNIFLALSI
+928 LYYSKNILLALSI

-958 DFNLGLLENLKLHK
+958 DFNLELLENLKLHK
-972 VGLIGVSLLVL
+972 VGLIGVSLLIL
-983 LNLNLQGIIKTNK
+983 LNLYLQDIIETGK
-996 SYFFYILLIP
+996 SYLFYILLIP
-1006 GIIVPLTFLTLNLNL
+1006 GIIVPLTFLTSNLNL

-1026 YFLLALPG
+1026 YFFLALPG
-1034 AIGIVSYRDHK
+1034 AIAIASYRGNK
-1045 HIKRINRDHK
+1045 W
-1055 RIKRIKRIRRIIAYL
+1055 IIAYL
-1070 MYKIPFA
+1070 IYKIPFV

-1083 ITMTG
+1083 IMMTG
-1088 TPMFKLTGFFNAFV
+1088 APMFKLNGLFNAFV
-1102 MLFMGDI
+1102 MLIAGDI
-1109 FVGIVL
+1109 FVGIIL
-1115 VIVLGIIGTIL
+1115 IIILGIIGTIL

>member
-205 RDIKPENIYT
+205 RDIKPENIYM
-215 DENGKIYLGDFGIAR
+215 DEKRKIYLGDFGIAR
-230 YIGEELIDYDE
+230 YIGDELIDYDK
-241 EKIGTPG
+241 EKYGTPG

-474 IKEFLTDLNK
+474 IKEFLTDP
-484 EFLTDF
+484 
-490 NSEPNFIKKL
+490 NSDPNFIKKL

-522 NNGKKADEYT
+522 NNVKKADEYT

-700 YLRTEELSEYTS
+700 YLRTEKLTEQLGEYR
-712 KFKEEVSQK
+712 KEFKQEVSQK

-728 KPDNTNNERIPLLFL
+728 KPNNTNNERIPLLFL
-743 VSVISFI
+743 VSVIFFV

-763 YITVDNSVIKLLLP
+763 YIIVDNSVIKLLLP

-883 MMLVLFFVFKN
+883 MMLILFFVFKN

-972 VGLIGVSLLVL
+972 VGLIGVSLLIL
-983 LNLNLQGIIKTNK
+983 LNLYLQDIIETNK

-1045 HIKRINRDHK
+1045 S
-1055 RIKRIKRIRRIIAYL
+1055 IIGYL

-1083 ITMTG
+1083 ITMTR

-1115 VIVLGIIGTIL
+1115 VIVLGIIVTIL

>member
-178 KYEEIKTNIIPSL
+178 KYEEIKKNIIPSL

-205 RDIKPENIYT
+205 RDIKPENIYM
-215 DENGKIYLGDFGIAR
+215 DEKRKIYLGDFGIAR
-230 YIGEELIDYDE
+230 YIGDELIDYDK
-241 EKIGTPG
+241 EKYGTPG

-474 IKEFLTDLNK
+474 IKEFLTDLN
-484 EFLTDF
+484 LTDL
-490 NSEPNFIKKL
+490 NSGPNFIKKL
-500 DEIRKYP
+500 DEIKKYP
-507 EDIILCILNIYFDTN
+507 EDRIACILNIYFDTN

-569 IDENNLLLILEENAK
+569 IDENNLLPILEENAK

-603 TNDNISISDRYK
+603 TNENISISDRYK
-615 SLEDMIQDIKNHKYE
+615 SLEDIIQDIKNHKYE
-630 ATGEESK
+630 ATGKESK
-637 KILANIC
+637 EILANIC
-644 SYEIFPNRMN
+644 SCEIFPNRMN
-654 INEIRESINNFEYEY
+654 INEIRKSINNFEYEY
-669 KRFQTKFED
+669 QRFQAKFED

-700 YLRTEELSEYTS
+700 YLENEQLNKYTRE
-712 KFKEEVSQK
+712 FKQEVSQK

-728 KPDNTNNERIPLLFL
+728 KPNNTNNERIPLLFL
-743 VSVISFI
+743 VSVIFFV

-763 YITVDNSVIKLLLP
+763 YIIVDNSVIKLLLP

-827 TLDYIYYS
+827 ILDYIYYS

-894 LNIFNNEYFLFKL
+894 LNIFTNEYFMFKL

-919 LATERKLKT
+919 IATERKLKT

-972 VGLIGVSLLVL
+972 VGLIGVSLLIL
-983 LNLNLQGIIKTNK
+983 LNLYLQDIIETNK

-1045 HIKRINRDHK
+1045 S
-1055 RIKRIKRIRRIIAYL
+1055 IIGYL

-1115 VIVLGIIGTIL
+1115 VIVLGIIVTIL

>member
-205 RDIKPENIYT
+205 RDIKPENIYM
-215 DENGKIYLGDFGIAR
+215 DEKRKIYLGDFGIAR
-230 YIGEELIDYDE
+230 YIGDELIDYDK
-241 EKIGTPG
+241 EKYGTPG

-474 IKEFLTDLNK
+474 IKEFLTNLK
-484 EFLTDF
+484 C
-490 NSEPNFIKKL
+490 EPDFIKKL

-507 EDIILCILNIYFDTN
+507 EDRIACILNIYFDTN
-522 NNGKKADEYT
+522 NNGKKVDEYT

-552 NLLTPLLSL
+552 NLLIPLLSL

-569 IDENNLLLILEENAK
+569 IDENNLLPILEENAK

-603 TNDNISISDRYK
+603 TNENISISDRYK

-630 ATGEESK
+630 ATGKESK
-637 KILANIC
+637 EILANIC
-644 SYEIFPNRMN
+644 SCEIFPNRMN
-654 INEIRESINNFEYEY
+654 INEIRKSINNFEYEY
-669 KRFQTKFED
+669 QRFQAKFED

-700 YLRTEELSEYTS
+700 YLENEQLNKYTRE
-712 KFKEEVSQK
+712 FKQEVSQK

-728 KPDNTNNERIPLLFL
+728 KPNNTNNERIPLLFL
-743 VSVISFI
+743 VSVIFFV

-763 YITVDNSVIKLLLP
+763 YIIVDNSVIKLLLP

-850 TNEKLDKLKEK
+850 TNEKLNKLKEK
-861 YDDVIVRYEKLR
+861 YNDVIVRYEKLR

-894 LNIFNNEYFLFKL
+894 LNIFTNEYFMFKL

-919 LATERKLKT
+919 IATERKLKT

-972 VGLIGVSLLVL
+972 VGLIGVSLLIL
-983 LNLNLQGIIKTNK
+983 LNLYLQDIIETNK

-1045 HIKRINRDHK
+1045 
-1055 RIKRIKRIRRIIAYL
+1055 RIIGYL

>member
-205 RDIKPENIYT
+205 RDIKPENIYM
-215 DENGKIYLGDFGIAR
+215 DEKRKIYLGDFGIAR
-230 YIGEELIDYDE
+230 YIGDELIDYDK
-241 EKIGTPG
+241 EKYGTPG

-474 IKEFLTDLNK
+474 IKEFLTNLK
-484 EFLTDF
+484 C
-490 NSEPNFIKKL
+490 EPDFIKKL
-500 DEIRKYP
+500 DEIKKYP
-507 EDIILCILNIYFDTN
+507 EDRIACILNIYFDTN
-522 NNGKKADEYT
+522 NNGKKVDEYT

-552 NLLTPLLSL
+552 NLLIPLLSL

-569 IDENNLLLILEENAK
+569 IDENNLLPILEENAK

-603 TNDNISISDRYK
+603 TNENISISDRYK

-630 ATGEESK
+630 ATGKESK
-637 KILANIC
+637 EILANIC
-644 SYEIFPNRMN
+644 SCEIFPNRMN
-654 INEIRESINNFEYEY
+654 INEIRKSINNFEYEY
-669 KRFQTKFED
+669 QRFQAKFED

-700 YLRTEELSEYTS
+700 YLENEQLNKYTRE
-712 KFKEEVSQK
+712 FKQEVSQK

-728 KPDNTNNERIPLLFL
+728 KPNNTNNERIPLLFL
-743 VSVISFI
+743 VSVIFFV

-763 YITVDNSVIKLLLP
+763 YIIVDNSVIKLLLP

-850 TNEKLDKLKEK
+850 TNEKLNKLKEK
-861 YDDVIVRYEKLR
+861 YNDVIVRYEKLR

-894 LNIFNNEYFLFKL
+894 LNIFTNEYFMFKL

-919 LATERKLKT
+919 IATERKLKT

-972 VGLIGVSLLVL
+972 VGLIGVSLLIL
-983 LNLNLQGIIKTNK
+983 LNLYLQDIIETNK

-1045 HIKRINRDHK
+1045 
-1055 RIKRIKRIRRIIAYL
+1055 RIIGYL

>member
-137 VEENNL
+137 IEENNL
-143 ARVISYGKVIA
+143 ARVISYGKVIT
-154 NSKEYFAEV
+154 NSKEYFAEI

-287 IINNKELFHN
+287 IINNKELLHN
-297 DILRDKY
+297 DMLLDKY
-304 YGFSKFKEHKLLE
+304 YGFSKFKEHRLLE

-370 WSKSEI
+370 WSKSEV
-376 YNFLIKNKDKIDEI
+376 YDFLIKNKDKIDKI
-390 LNKEVLSEFFE
+390 LNEEVLSEFFE

-474 IKEFLTDLNK
+474 IKEFLTDLN
-484 EFLTDF
+484 FD
-490 NSEPNFIKKL
+490 PNFIKKL

-522 NNGKKADEYT
+522 NNGKKVDEYT

-552 NLLTPLLSL
+552 NLLIPLLSL

-569 IDENNLLLILEENAK
+569 IDENNLLPILEENAK

-603 TNDNISISDRYK
+603 TNENISISNRYK
-615 SLEDMIQDIKNHKYE
+615 SLEDIIQDIKNHKYE
-630 ATGEESK
+630 ATGKESK
-637 KILANIC
+637 EILANIC
-644 SYEIFPNRMN
+644 SCEIFPNRMN

-669 KRFQTKFED
+669 QRFQTKFED
-678 NPYAVMNKTY
+678 NPYTVMNKTY

-700 YLRTEELSEYTS
+700 YLKTEKLGEYTGE
-712 KFKEEVSQK
+712 FKQEVSQK
-721 KSSFDEL
+721 KSSFGEL
-728 KPDNTNNERIPLLFL
+728 KPDNANNERIPLLFL
-743 VSVISFI
+743 VSVISFV

-861 YDDVIVRYEKLR
+861 YDDVIVHYEKLR

-958 DFNLGLLENLKLHK
+958 DFNLSLLENLKLHK
-972 VGLIGVSLLVL
+972 IGLIVVSLLVL
-983 LNLNLQGIIKTNK
+983 LNLNLQDIIETNK

-1034 AIGIVSYRDHK
+1034 AIGIVSYRGNK
-1045 HIKRINRDHK
+1045 W
-1055 RIKRIKRIRRIIAYL
+1055 IIAYL
-1070 MYKIPFA
+1070 MYKIPFV

>member
-205 RDIKPENIYT
+205 RDIKPENIYM
-215 DENGKIYLGDFGIAR
+215 DEKRKIYLGDFGIAR
-230 YIGEELIDYDE
+230 YIGDELIDYDK
-241 EKIGTPG
+241 EKYGTPG

-474 IKEFLTDLNK
+474 IKEFLTNLK
-484 EFLTDF
+484 C
-490 NSEPNFIKKL
+490 EPDFIKKL

-507 EDIILCILNIYFDTN
+507 EDRIACILNIYFDTN
-522 NNGKKADEYT
+522 NNGKKVDEYT

-552 NLLTPLLSL
+552 NLLIPLLSL

-569 IDENNLLLILEENAK
+569 IDENNLLPILEENAK

-603 TNDNISISDRYK
+603 TNENISISDRYK

-630 ATGEESK
+630 ATGKESK
-637 KILANIC
+637 EILANIC
-644 SYEIFPNRMN
+644 SCEIFPNRMN
-654 INEIRESINNFEYEY
+654 INEIRKSINNFEYEY
-669 KRFQTKFED
+669 QRFQAKFED

-700 YLRTEELSEYTS
+700 YLENEQLNKYTRE
-712 KFKEEVSQK
+712 FKQEVSQK

-728 KPDNTNNERIPLLFL
+728 KPNNTNNERIPLLFL
-743 VSVISFI
+743 VSVIFFV

-763 YITVDNSVIKLLLP
+763 YIIVDNSVIKLLLP

-850 TNEKLDKLKEK
+850 TNEKLNKLKEK
-861 YDDVIVRYEKLR
+861 YNDVIVRYEKLR

-894 LNIFNNEYFLFKL
+894 LNIFTNEYFMFKL

-919 LATERKLKT
+919 IATERKLKT

-972 VGLIGVSLLVL
+972 VGLIGVSLLIL
-983 LNLNLQGIIKTNK
+983 LNLYLQDIIETNK

-1045 HIKRINRDHK
+1045 
-1055 RIKRIKRIRRIIAYL
+1055 RIIGYL

-1115 VIVLGIIGTIL
+1115 VIVLGIIVTIL

>member
-205 RDIKPENIYT
+205 RDIKPENIYM
-215 DENGKIYLGDFGIAR
+215 DEKRKIYLGDFGIAR
-230 YIGEELIDYDE
+230 YIGDELIDYDK
-241 EKIGTPG
+241 EKYGTPG

-474 IKEFLTDLNK
+474 IKEFLTDP
-484 EFLTDF
+484 
-490 NSEPNFIKKL
+490 NSDPNFIKKL

-522 NNGKKADEYT
+522 NNVKKADEYT

-700 YLRTEELSEYTS
+700 YLRTEKLTEQLGEYR
-712 KFKEEVSQK
+712 KEFKQEVSQK

-728 KPDNTNNERIPLLFL
+728 KPNNTNNERIPLLFL
-743 VSVISFI
+743 VSVIFFV

-763 YITVDNSVIKLLLP
+763 YIIVDNSVIKLLLP

-883 MMLVLFFVFKN
+883 MMLILFFVFKN

-941 ISIVGLYLY
+941 ISIAGLYLY
-950 QYSTFYTL
+950 QYATFYIL

-972 VGLIGVSLLVL
+972 VGLIGVSLLML
-983 LNLNLQGIIKTNK
+983 LNVNLQDIIETPK
-996 SYFFYILLIP
+996 SYLFYILLIP
-1006 GIIVPLTFLTLNLNL
+1006 GIIVPLTFLTSNLNL

-1026 YFLLALPG
+1026 YFFLALPG
-1034 AIGIVSYRDHK
+1034 AIAIAFYRGN
-1045 HIKRINRDHK
+1045 KRI
-1055 RIKRIKRIRRIIAYL
+1055 IGYL
-1070 MYKIPFA
+1070 IYKIPFV

-1083 ITMTG
+1083 LVMTG
-1088 TPMFKLTGFFNAFV
+1088 TPMFKLTGFFNGFIMLVVGDLLVAF
-1102 MLFMGDI
+1102 I
-1109 FVGIVL
+1109 
-1115 VIVLGIIGTIL
+1115 LGIIIAIVGSIFS

>member
-1 MNNNKTPTIPLEKDI
+1 MNNNRTPTISESKDNVNDT

-21 ENLKKNLTIPVR
+21 ENLKRAVTLVDETGNDSLKKLS
-33 QSDDKDISRQS
+33 QDKDISRVATIILNS
-44 TTLLDNSS
+44 TIEDI
-52 TDESIFDNSLYI
+52 SIFDNSLYI
-64 SDNKLLELKIKKE
+64 SDNEQLKLKIKKE
-77 DRLDIE
+77 DRVDIE
-83 SGESILFKNKVSNN
+83 SGESILFKNKVYNN
-97 EKKEVEVLIKV
+97 EKKEIEVIIKV
-108 FKNIDIESDAKKLE
+108 FKNIDIKSDAKKLE

-168 GGDLLDKIPL
+168 GGDLLDKTPL

-205 RDIKPENIYT
+205 RDIKPENIYM
-215 DENGKIYLGDFGIAR
+215 DEKGKIYLGDFGIAR
-230 YIGEELIDYDE
+230 YIGDELIDYDK
-241 EKIGTPG
+241 EKYGTPG

-287 IINNKELFHN
+287 IINNKELLYN
-297 DILRDKY
+297 DMLLDKY
-304 YGFSKFKEHKLLE
+304 YGFSKFKEHRLLE

-335 DIKKFLEG
+335 DIKKFLEE
-343 NESLKRKVNME
+343 NNSLNME
-354 DNNSFDSS
+354 DENNFDSP
-362 LNIYGEKL
+362 LKIYGKNL

-376 YNFLIKNKDKIDEI
+376 YNFLIKNKDKIDDI
-390 LNKEVLSEFFE
+390 LNKQYLSEFFE
-401 RNKMPTDR
+401 TREMLTDR
-409 NAIQEIEENYLKG
+409 DAIQEIEANYLKG

-427 KKYQIFKLY
+427 KKYQIFELY
-436 RFFKE
+436 KFFKE
-441 ENIFIWDNEEI
+441 KYIFIWDNEEI

-474 IKEFLTDLNK
+474 IKEFLTDLN
-484 EFLTDF
+484 FV
-490 NSEPNFIKKL
+490 PNFIKKL
-500 DEIRKYP
+500 DEIKKYP
-507 EDIILCILNIYFDTN
+507 EDRIACILNIYFDTN

-552 NLLTPLLSL
+552 NFLTPLLSL

-569 IDENNLLLILEENAK
+569 IDENNLLPILEENAK

-591 IREEYLKSKNIL
+591 IREAYLRSK
-603 TNDNISISDRYK
+603 NISISDKYK
-615 SLEDMIQDIKNHKYE
+615 SLEDIIQDIKNHKYE
-630 ATGEESK
+630 ATGKESK
-637 KILANIC
+637 EILANIC
-644 SYEIFPNRMN
+644 SCEIFPNRMN
-654 INEIRESINNFEYEY
+654 INEIGESINNFEYEY
-669 KRFQTKFED
+669 QRFEKKFED

-700 YLRTEELSEYTS
+700 YLKTEKLGEYREE
-712 KFKEEVSQK
+712 FKKEVSQK

-728 KPDNTNNERIPLLFL
+728 KPDNERISLLFL
-743 VSVISFI
+743 VSVISFV
-750 LAYAFSRTDLYIK
+750 LAYVFSRTDLYIK

-799 LTSTLNHKAIEKKYN
+799 LTLTLNHKAIEKKYN

-827 TLDYIYYS
+827 TLDYIYNS

-861 YDDVIVRYEKLR
+861 YNDVIVPYEKLR

-894 LNIFNNEYFLFKL
+894 LNIFSNEYFLFKL
-907 YGYFLS
+907 YGFFLS

-919 LATERKLKT
+919 LAIERKLKT
-928 LYYSKNIFLALSI
+928 LYYSKNILLALSI

-958 DFNLGLLENLKLHK
+958 DFNLELLENLKLHK
-972 VGLIGVSLLVL
+972 VGLIGVSLLIL
-983 LNLNLQGIIKTNK
+983 LNLYLQDIIETGK
-996 SYFFYILLIP
+996 SYLFYILLIP
-1006 GIIVPLTFLTLNLNL
+1006 GIIVPLTFLTSNLNL

-1026 YFLLALPG
+1026 YFFLALPG
-1034 AIGIVSYRDHK
+1034 AIAIASYRGNK
-1045 HIKRINRDHK
+1045 W
-1055 RIKRIKRIRRIIAYL
+1055 IIAYL
-1070 MYKIPFA
+1070 IYKIPFV

-1083 ITMTG
+1083 IMMTG
-1088 TPMFKLTGFFNAFV
+1088 TPMFKLNGLFNAFV
-1102 MLFMGDI
+1102 MLIAGDI
-1109 FVGIVL
+1109 FVGIIL
-1115 VIVLGIIGTIL
+1115 IIILGIIGTIL

>member
-1 MNNNKTPTIPLEKDI
+1 MNNNRTPTIPLKKDI
-16 DISQN
+16 DVLEN
-21 ENLKKNLTIPVR
+21 DNLKKAVTIP
-33 QSDDKDISRQS
+33 I
-44 TTLLDNSS
+44 DNLS
-52 TDESIFDNSLYI
+52 TDEIEEMSIFDNSLYI

-143 ARVISYGKVIA
+143 ARVISYGKVIT
-154 NSKEYFAEV
+154 NSKEYFAEI

-168 GGDLLDKIPL
+168 GGDLLDKTPL
-178 KYEEIKTNIIPSL
+178 KYEEIEKNIIPSL
-191 LKALRYLH
+191 LKALKYLH

-205 RDIKPENIYT
+205 RDIKPENIYM
-215 DENGKIYLGDFGIAR
+215 DEKRKIYLGDFGIAS
-230 YIGEELIDYDE
+230 YIGDQPISYDK
-241 EKIGTPG
+241 EKKGTPG

-280 GELMYKS
+280 GEVMLKS
-287 IINNKELFHN
+287 INNKELS
-297 DILRDKY
+297 DDKMIIDDY
-304 YGFSKFKEHKLLE
+304 PGFSKFKKHGLLE

-323 LKYSVSERFNDE
+323 LKYSPSDRFDDKDIERFL
-335 DIKKFLEG
+335 KKD
-343 NESLKRKVNME
+343 NSLKIKVKMENE
-354 DNNSFDSS
+354 DNFNSP
-362 LNIYGEKL
+362 LIIYGKEL

-376 YNFLIKNKDKIDEI
+376 YNFLIQNKDKIDEI
-390 LNKEVLSEFFE
+390 LKKKYISEFFKKRE
-401 RNKMPTDR
+401 MLTDR
-409 NAIQEIEENYLKG
+409 DATQEIEANYRSG

-427 KKYQIFKLY
+427 KKYQIFELY
-436 RFFKE
+436 KFFKE
-441 ENIFIWDNEEI
+441 KYIFIWDNEEI
-452 KTYKDITTI
+452 KTHKDITTI

-474 IKEFLTDLNK
+474 IKEFLTDLN
-484 EFLTDF
+484 FD
-490 NSEPNFIKKL
+490 PDFIKKL
-500 DEIRKYP
+500 DEIKKYP
-507 EDIILCILNIYFDTN
+507 EDRIACILNIYFDTN

-569 IDENNLLLILEENAK
+569 IDENNLLPILEENAK

-603 TNDNISISDRYK
+603 TNENISISDRYK
-615 SLEDMIQDIKNHKYE
+615 SLEDIIQDIKNHKYE
-630 ATGEESK
+630 ATGKESK
-637 KILANIC
+637 EILANIC
-644 SYEIFPNRMN
+644 SCEIFPNRMN
-654 INEIRESINNFEYEY
+654 INEIRKSINNFEYEY
-669 KRFQTKFED
+669 QRFQAKFED

-700 YLRTEELSEYTS
+700 YLENEQLNKYTRE
-712 KFKEEVSQK
+712 FKQEVSQK

-728 KPDNTNNERIPLLFL
+728 KPNNTNNERIPLLFL
-743 VSVISFI
+743 VSVIFFV

-763 YITVDNSVIKLLLP
+763 YIIVDNSVIKLLLP

-799 LTSTLNHKAIEKKYN
+799 LTLTLNHKAIEKKYN

-894 LNIFNNEYFLFKL
+894 LNIFTNEYFMFKL

-919 LATERKLKT
+919 IATERSIKT
-928 LYYSKNIFLALSI
+928 LYFSKNILLALSI

-972 VGLIGVSLLVL
+972 VGLIGVSLLIL
-983 LNLNLQGIIKTNK
+983 LNLYLQDIIETNK

-1045 HIKRINRDHK
+1045 S
-1055 RIKRIKRIRRIIAYL
+1055 IIGYL

-1115 VIVLGIIGTIL
+1115 VIVLGIIVTIL

>member
-205 RDIKPENIYT
+205 RDIKPENIYM
-215 DENGKIYLGDFGIAR
+215 DEKRKIYLGDFGIAR
-230 YIGEELIDYDE
+230 YIGDELIDYDK
-241 EKIGTPG
+241 EKYGTPG

-474 IKEFLTDLNK
+474 IKEFLTNLK
-484 EFLTDF
+484 C
-490 NSEPNFIKKL
+490 EPDFIKKL

-507 EDIILCILNIYFDTN
+507 EDRIACILNIYFDTN
-522 NNGKKADEYT
+522 NNGKKVDEYT

-552 NLLTPLLSL
+552 NLLIPLLSL

-569 IDENNLLLILEENAK
+569 IDENNLLPILEENAK

-603 TNDNISISDRYK
+603 TNENISISDRYK

-630 ATGEESK
+630 ATGKESK
-637 KILANIC
+637 EILANIC
-644 SYEIFPNRMN
+644 SCEIFPNRMN
-654 INEIRESINNFEYEY
+654 INEIRKSINNFEYEY
-669 KRFQTKFED
+669 QRFQAKFED

-700 YLRTEELSEYTS
+700 YLENEQLNKYTRE
-712 KFKEEVSQK
+712 FKQEVSQK

-728 KPDNTNNERIPLLFL
+728 KPNNTNNERIPLLFL
-743 VSVISFI
+743 VSVIFFV

-763 YITVDNSVIKLLLP
+763 YIIVDNSVIKLLLP

-850 TNEKLDKLKEK
+850 TNEKLNKLKEK
-861 YDDVIVRYEKLR
+861 YNDVIVRYEKLR

-919 LATERKLKT
+919 IATERKLKT

-972 VGLIGVSLLVL
+972 VGLIGVSLLIL

-1045 HIKRINRDHK
+1045 
-1055 RIKRIKRIRRIIAYL
+1055 RIIGYL

>member
-1 MNNNKTPTIPLEKDI
+1 MNNNKTPTISESKDNVNDT

-21 ENLKKNLTIPVR
+21 ENLKRAVTLVDDTGDDSLKKLS
-33 QSDDKDISRQS
+33 QDKDISRQS

-168 GGDLLDKIPL
+168 GGDLLDKTPL

-205 RDIKPENIYT
+205 RDIKPENIYM
-215 DENGKIYLGDFGIAR
+215 DEKRKIYLGDFGIAR
-230 YIGEELIDYDE
+230 YIGDELIDYDK
-241 EKIGTPG
+241 EKYGTPG

-287 IINNKELFHN
+287 IINNKKLFHN
-297 DILRDKY
+297 DMFRDKY

-323 LKYSVSERFNDE
+323 LKYSVSERFKDE

-370 WSKSEI
+370 WSKSEV
-376 YNFLIKNKDKIDEI
+376 YDFLIKNKDKIDKI
-390 LNKEVLSEFFE
+390 LNEEVLSEFFE

-409 NAIQEIEENYLKG
+409 NTIQEIEENYLKG

-474 IKEFLTDLNK
+474 IKEFFTNLK
-484 EFLTDF
+484 C
-490 NSEPNFIKKL
+490 EPDFIKKL
-500 DEIRKYP
+500 DEIKKYP
-507 EDIILCILNIYFDTN
+507 EDRIACILNIYFDTN

-552 NLLTPLLSL
+552 NLLIPLLSL

-569 IDENNLLLILEENAK
+569 IDENNLLPILEENAK

-591 IREEYLKSKNIL
+591 IREEYLKSKIIL
-603 TNDNISISDRYK
+603 TNENISISDRYK

-630 ATGEESK
+630 ATGKESK
-637 KILANIC
+637 EILANIC
-644 SYEIFPNRMN
+644 SCEIFPNRMN
-654 INEIRESINNFEYEY
+654 INEIRKSINNFEYEY
-669 KRFQTKFED
+669 QRFQAKFED

-700 YLRTEELSEYTS
+700 YLRTEKLSEKLDEYR
-712 KFKEEVSQK
+712 KEFKQEVSQK
-721 KSSFDEL
+721 KSSFGEL
-728 KPDNTNNERIPLLFL
+728 KPDNANNERIPLLFL
-743 VSVISFI
+743 VSVISFV

-827 TLDYIYYS
+827 TLDYIYNS

-883 MMLVLFFVFKN
+883 MMLILFFVFKN

-1045 HIKRINRDHK
+1045 
-1055 RIKRIKRIRRIIAYL
+1055 RIIGYL

-1083 ITMTG
+1083 ITMTR

-1115 VIVLGIIGTIL
+1115 VIVLGIIVTIL

>member
-1 MNNNKTPTIPLEKDI
+1 MNNNKTPTISESKDNVNDT

-21 ENLKKNLTIPVR
+21 ENLKRAVTLVDDTGDDSLKKLS
-33 QSDDKDISRQS
+33 QDKDISRQS

-168 GGDLLDKIPL
+168 GGDLLDKTPL

-205 RDIKPENIYT
+205 RDIKPENIYM
-215 DENGKIYLGDFGIAR
+215 DEKRKIYLGDFGIAR
-230 YIGEELIDYDE
+230 YIGDELIDYDK
-241 EKIGTPG
+241 EKYGTPG

-297 DILRDKY
+297 DMFRDKY

-323 LKYSVSERFNDE
+323 LKYSVSERFKDE

-370 WSKSEI
+370 WSKSEV
-376 YNFLIKNKDKIDEI
+376 YDFLIKNKDKIDKI
-390 LNKEVLSEFFE
+390 LNEEVLSEFFE

-409 NAIQEIEENYLKG
+409 NTIQEIEENYLKG

-474 IKEFLTDLNK
+474 IKEFFTNLK
-484 EFLTDF
+484 C
-490 NSEPNFIKKL
+490 EPDFIKKL
-500 DEIRKYP
+500 DEIKKYP
-507 EDIILCILNIYFDTN
+507 EDRIACILNIYFDTN

-569 IDENNLLLILEENAK
+569 IDENNLLPILEENAK

-591 IREEYLKSKNIL
+591 IREEYLKSKIIL
-603 TNDNISISDRYK
+603 TNENISISDRYK

-630 ATGEESK
+630 ATGKESK
-637 KILANIC
+637 EILANIC
-644 SYEIFPNRMN
+644 SCEIFPNRMN
-654 INEIRESINNFEYEY
+654 INEIRKSINNFEYEY
-669 KRFQTKFED
+669 QRFQAKFED

-700 YLRTEELSEYTS
+700 YLRTEKLTEQLGEYR
-712 KFKEEVSQK
+712 KEFKQEVSQK

-728 KPDNTNNERIPLLFL
+728 KPNNTNNERIPLLFL
-743 VSVISFI
+743 VSVIFFV

-827 TLDYIYYS
+827 TLDYIYNS

-883 MMLVLFFVFKN
+883 MMLILFFVFKN

-1045 HIKRINRDHK
+1045 
-1055 RIKRIKRIRRIIAYL
+1055 RIIGYL

-1115 VIVLGIIGTIL
+1115 VIVLGIIVTIL

>member
-178 KYEEIKTNIIPSL
+178 KYEEIKKNIIPSL

-205 RDIKPENIYT
+205 RDIKPENIYM
-215 DENGKIYLGDFGIAR
+215 DEKGKIYLGDFGIAR
-230 YIGEELIDYDE
+230 YIGDELIDYDK
-241 EKIGTPG
+241 EKYGTLG

-287 IINNKELFHN
+287 IINNKELLHN
-297 DILRDKY
+297 DMLLDKY
-304 YGFSKFKEHKLLE
+304 YGFSKFKEHRLLE

-335 DIKKFLEG
+335 DIKKFLEE
-343 NESLKRKVNME
+343 NNSLNME
-354 DNNSFDSS
+354 DENNFDSP
-362 LNIYGEKL
+362 LKIYGKNL

-376 YNFLIKNKDKIDEI
+376 YNFLIKNKDKIDDI
-390 LNKEVLSEFFE
+390 LNKQYLSEFFE
-401 RNKMPTDR
+401 TREMLTDR
-409 NAIQEIEENYLKG
+409 DAIQEIEENYLKG

-441 ENIFIWDNEEI
+441 KYIFIWDNEEI
-452 KTYKDITTI
+452 KTHKDITTI

-474 IKEFLTDLNK
+474 IKEFFTNLN
-484 EFLTDF
+484 FD
-490 NSEPNFIKKL
+490 PNFIKKL

-522 NNGKKADEYT
+522 NNGKKVDEYT

-552 NLLTPLLSL
+552 NLLIPLLSL

-569 IDENNLLLILEENAK
+569 IDENNLLPILEENAK

-603 TNDNISISDRYK
+603 TNENISISDRYK

-630 ATGEESK
+630 ATGKESK
-637 KILANIC
+637 EILANIC
-644 SYEIFPNRMN
+644 SCEIFPNRMN
-654 INEIRESINNFEYEY
+654 INEIRKSINNFEYEY
-669 KRFQTKFED
+669 QRFQAKFED
-678 NPYAVMNKTY
+678 NPYAVMKKTY

-700 YLRTEELSEYTS
+700 YLRTEQLGEYR
-712 KFKEEVSQK
+712 KEFKQEVSQK

-728 KPDNTNNERIPLLFL
+728 KPNNTNNERIPLLFL
-743 VSVISFI
+743 VSVIFFV

-763 YITVDNSVIKLLLP
+763 YIIVDNSVIKLLLP

-799 LTSTLNHKAIEKKYN
+799 LTLTLNHKAIEKKYN

-850 TNEKLDKLKEK
+850 TNEKLNKLKEK
-861 YDDVIVRYEKLR
+861 YNDVIVRYEKLR

-894 LNIFNNEYFLFKL
+894 LNIFTNEYFMFKL

-913 VAIIYV
+913 VAIIYII
-919 LATERKLKT
+919 ATERSIKT
-928 LYYSKNIFLALSI
+928 LYFSKNILLALSI

-972 VGLIGVSLLVL
+972 VGLIGVSLLIL
-983 LNLNLQGIIKTNK
+983 LNLYLQDIIETNK

-1045 HIKRINRDHK
+1045 S
-1055 RIKRIKRIRRIIAYL
+1055 IIGYL

-1115 VIVLGIIGTIL
+1115 VIVLGIIVTIL

>member
-143 ARVISYGKVIA
+143 ARVISYGKVIT

-168 GGDLLDKIPL
+168 GGDLLDKTPL
-178 KYEEIKTNIIPSL
+178 KYEEIEKNIIPSL
-191 LKALRYLH
+191 LKALKYLH

-205 RDIKPENIYT
+205 RDIKPENIYM
-215 DENGKIYLGDFGIAR
+215 DEKRKIYLGDFGIAR
-230 YIGEELIDYDE
+230 YIGDELIDYDK
-241 EKIGTPG
+241 EKYGTPG

-287 IINNKELFHN
+287 IINNKELLHN
-297 DILRDKY
+297 DMLLDKY
-304 YGFSKFKEHKLLE
+304 YGFSKFKEHRLLE

-370 WSKSEI
+370 WSKSEV
-376 YNFLIKNKDKIDEI
+376 YDFLIKNKDKIDKI
-390 LNKEVLSEFFE
+390 LNEEVLSEFFE

-474 IKEFLTDLNK
+474 IKEFLTDLN
-484 EFLTDF
+484 FD
-490 NSEPNFIKKL
+490 PDFIKKL
-500 DEIRKYP
+500 DEIKKYP
-507 EDIILCILNIYFDTN
+507 EDRIACILNIYFDTN

-569 IDENNLLLILEENAK
+569 IDENNLLPILEENAK

-603 TNDNISISDRYK
+603 TNENISISNRYK
-615 SLEDMIQDIKNHKYE
+615 SLEDIIQDIKNHKYE
-630 ATGEESK
+630 ATGKESK
-637 KILANIC
+637 EILANIC
-644 SYEIFPNRMN
+644 SCEIFPNRMN

-669 KRFQTKFED
+669 QRFQTKFED
-678 NPYAVMNKTY
+678 NPYTVMNKTY

-700 YLRTEELSEYTS
+700 YLENEQLNKYTRE
-712 KFKEEVSQK
+712 FKQEVSQK

-728 KPDNTNNERIPLLFL
+728 KPNNTNNERIPLLFL
-743 VSVISFI
+743 VSVIFFV

-763 YITVDNSVIKLLLP
+763 YIIVDNSVIKLLLP

-799 LTSTLNHKAIEKKYN
+799 LTLTLNHKAIEKKYN

-850 TNEKLDKLKEK
+850 TNEKLNKLKEK
-861 YDDVIVRYEKLR
+861 YNDVIVRYEKLR

-958 DFNLGLLENLKLHK
+958 DFNLSLLENLKLHK
-972 VGLIGVSLLVL
+972 IGLIVVSLLVL
-983 LNLNLQGIIKTNK
+983 LNLNLQDIIETNK

-1045 HIKRINRDHK
+1045 S
-1055 RIKRIKRIRRIIAYL
+1055 IIGYL

>member
-137 VEENNL
+137 IEENNL
-143 ARVISYGKVIA
+143 ARVISYGKVIT
-154 NSKEYFAEV
+154 NSKEYFAEI

-205 RDIKPENIYT
+205 RDIKPENIYM
-215 DENGKIYLGDFGIAR
+215 DEKRKIYLGDFGIAR
-230 YIGEELIDYDE
+230 YIGDELIDYDK
-241 EKIGTPG
+241 EKYGTPG

-287 IINNKELFHN
+287 IINNKELLHN
-297 DILRDKY
+297 DMLLDKY
-304 YGFSKFKEHKLLE
+304 YGFSKFKEHRLLE

-370 WSKSEI
+370 WSKSEV
-376 YNFLIKNKDKIDEI
+376 YDFLIKNKDKIDKI
-390 LNKEVLSEFFE
+390 LNEEVLSEFFE

-474 IKEFLTDLNK
+474 IKEFLTDLN
-484 EFLTDF
+484 FD
-490 NSEPNFIKKL
+490 PDFIKKL
-500 DEIRKYP
+500 DEIKKYP
-507 EDIILCILNIYFDTN
+507 EDRIACILNIYFDTN

-552 NLLTPLLSL
+552 NLLIPLLSL

-569 IDENNLLLILEENAK
+569 IDENNLLPILEENAK

-603 TNDNISISDRYK
+603 TNENISISNRYK
-615 SLEDMIQDIKNHKYE
+615 SLEDIIQDIKNHKYE
-630 ATGEESK
+630 ATGKESK
-637 KILANIC
+637 EILANIC
-644 SYEIFPNRMN
+644 SCEIFPNRMN

-669 KRFQTKFED
+669 QRFQTKFED
-678 NPYAVMNKTY
+678 NPYTVMNKTY

-700 YLRTEELSEYTS
+700 YLENEQLNKYTRE
-712 KFKEEVSQK
+712 FKQEVSQK

-728 KPDNTNNERIPLLFL
+728 KPNNTNNERIPLLFL
-743 VSVISFI
+743 VSVIFFV

-763 YITVDNSVIKLLLP
+763 YIIVDNSVIKLLLP

-799 LTSTLNHKAIEKKYN
+799 LTLTLNHKAIEKKYN

-850 TNEKLDKLKEK
+850 TNEKLNKLKEK
-861 YDDVIVRYEKLR
+861 YNDVIVRYEKLR

-958 DFNLGLLENLKLHK
+958 DFNLSLLENLKLHK
-972 VGLIGVSLLVL
+972 IGLIVVSLLVL
-983 LNLNLQGIIKTNK
+983 LNLNLQDIIETNK

-1045 HIKRINRDHK
+1045 S
-1055 RIKRIKRIRRIIAYL
+1055 IIGYL

>member
-205 RDIKPENIYT
+205 RDIKPENIYM
-215 DENGKIYLGDFGIAR
+215 DEKRKIYLGDFGIAR
-230 YIGEELIDYDE
+230 YIGDELIDYDK
-241 EKIGTPG
+241 EKYGTPG

-474 IKEFLTDLNK
+474 IKEFLTDLN
-484 EFLTDF
+484 
-490 NSEPNFIKKL
+490 SEPNFIKKL

-552 NLLTPLLSL
+552 NLLIPLLSL

-569 IDENNLLLILEENAK
+569 IDENNLLPILEENAK

-603 TNDNISISDRYK
+603 TNENISISDRYK

-630 ATGEESK
+630 ATGKESK
-637 KILANIC
+637 EILANIC
-644 SYEIFPNRMN
+644 SCEIFPNRMN
-654 INEIRESINNFEYEY
+654 INEIRKSINSFEYEY
-669 KRFQTKFED
+669 QRFQAKFED

-700 YLRTEELSEYTS
+700 YLKTEKLTEKLDEYRNE
-712 KFKEEVSQK
+712 FKQEVSQK
-721 KSSFDEL
+721 KSSFNEL
-728 KPDNTNNERIPLLFL
+728 KPDNANNERIPLLFL
-743 VSVISFI
+743 VSVISFV

-894 LNIFNNEYFLFKL
+894 LNIFTNEYFLFKL

-919 LATERKLKT
+919 IATERKLKT

-958 DFNLGLLENLKLHK
+958 DFNLSLLENLKLHK
-972 VGLIGVSLLVL
+972 IGLIVVSLLVL
-983 LNLNLQGIIKTNK
+983 LNLFLQDIIETGK
-996 SYFFYILLIP
+996 SYLFYILLIP
-1006 GIIVPLTFLTLNLNL
+1006 GIIVPLTFLTSNLNL
-1021 KWYYF
+1021 KWYDF
-1026 YFLLALPG
+1026 YFFLVLPG
-1034 AIGIVSYRDHK
+1034 VIGIVSCKDHK
-1045 HIKRINRDHK
+1045 PTISYFI
-1055 RIKRIKRIRRIIAYL
+1055 
-1070 MYKIPFA
+1070 YKIPFL

-1083 ITMTG
+1083 IMMTG
-1088 TPMFKLTGFFNAFV
+1088 TPMFELNGFFKFV
-1102 MLFMGDI
+1102 MLFAGDI
-1109 FVGIVL
+1109 F
-1115 VIVLGIIGTIL
+1115 LGIGYYLLI

>member
-143 ARVISYGKVIA
+143 ARVISYGKVIT
-154 NSKEYFAEV
+154 NSKEYFAEI

-168 GGDLLDKIPL
+168 GGDLLDKTPL
-178 KYEEIKTNIIPSL
+178 KYEEIEKNIIPSL
-191 LKALRYLH
+191 LKALKYLH

-205 RDIKPENIYT
+205 RDIKPENIYM
-215 DENGKIYLGDFGIAR
+215 DEKRKIYLGDFGIAS
-230 YIGEELIDYDE
+230 YIGDQPISYDK
-241 EKIGTPG
+241 EKKGTPG

-280 GELMYKS
+280 GEVMLKS
-287 IINNKELFHN
+287 INNKELS
-297 DILRDKY
+297 DDKMIIDDY
-304 YGFSKFKEHKLLE
+304 PGFSKFKKHGLLE

-323 LKYSVSERFNDE
+323 LKYSPSDRFDDKDIERFL
-335 DIKKFLEG
+335 KKD
-343 NESLKRKVNME
+343 NSLKIKVKMENE
-354 DNNSFDSS
+354 DNFNSP
-362 LNIYGEKL
+362 LIIYGKEL

-376 YNFLIKNKDKIDEI
+376 YNFLIQNKDKIDEI
-390 LNKEVLSEFFE
+390 LKKKYISEFFKKRE
-401 RNKMPTDR
+401 MLTDR
-409 NAIQEIEENYLKG
+409 DATQEIEANYRSG

-427 KKYQIFKLY
+427 KKYQIFELY
-436 RFFKE
+436 KFFKE
-441 ENIFIWDNEEI
+441 KYIFIWDNEEI
-452 KTYKDITTI
+452 KTHKDITTI

-474 IKEFLTDLNK
+474 IKEFLTDLN
-484 EFLTDF
+484 FD
-490 NSEPNFIKKL
+490 PDFIKKL
-500 DEIRKYP
+500 DEIKKYP
-507 EDIILCILNIYFDTN
+507 EDRIACILNIYFDTN

-569 IDENNLLLILEENAK
+569 IDENNLLPILEENAK

-603 TNDNISISDRYK
+603 TNENISISDRYK
-615 SLEDMIQDIKNHKYE
+615 SLEDIIQDIKNHKYE
-630 ATGEESK
+630 ATGKESK
-637 KILANIC
+637 EILANIC
-644 SYEIFPNRMN
+644 SCEIFPNRMN

-669 KRFQTKFED
+669 QRFQTKFED
-678 NPYAVMNKTY
+678 NPYTVMNKTY

-700 YLRTEELSEYTS
+700 YLKTEKLGEYTRE
-712 KFKEEVSQK
+712 FKQEVSQK

-728 KPDNTNNERIPLLFL
+728 KPNNTNNERIPLLFL
-743 VSVISFI
+743 VSVIFFV

-763 YITVDNSVIKLLLP
+763 YIIVDNSVIKLLLP

-799 LTSTLNHKAIEKKYN
+799 LTLTLNHKAIEKKYN

-894 LNIFNNEYFLFKL
+894 LNIFTNEYFIFKL

-919 LATERKLKT
+919 IATERKLKT

-972 VGLIGVSLLVL
+972 VGLIGVSLLIL
-983 LNLNLQGIIKTNK
+983 LNLYLQDIIETNK

-1045 HIKRINRDHK
+1045 S
-1055 RIKRIKRIRRIIAYL
+1055 IIGYL

>member
-205 RDIKPENIYT
+205 RDIKPENIYM
-215 DENGKIYLGDFGIAR
+215 DEKRKIYLGDFGIAR
-230 YIGEELIDYDE
+230 YIGDELIDYDK
-241 EKIGTPG
+241 EKYGTPG

-474 IKEFLTDLNK
+474 IKEFLTNLK
-484 EFLTDF
+484 C
-490 NSEPNFIKKL
+490 EPDFIKKL

-507 EDIILCILNIYFDTN
+507 EDRIACILNIYFDTN
-522 NNGKKADEYT
+522 NNGKKVDEYT

-552 NLLTPLLSL
+552 NLLIPLLSL

-569 IDENNLLLILEENAK
+569 IDENNLLPILEENAK

-603 TNDNISISDRYK
+603 TNENISISDRYK

-630 ATGEESK
+630 ATGKESK
-637 KILANIC
+637 EILANIC
-644 SYEIFPNRMN
+644 SCEIFPNRMN
-654 INEIRESINNFEYEY
+654 INEIRKSINNFEYEY
-669 KRFQTKFED
+669 QRFQAKFED

-700 YLRTEELSEYTS
+700 YLENEQLNKYTRE
-712 KFKEEVSQK
+712 FKQEVSQK

-728 KPDNTNNERIPLLFL
+728 KPNNTNNERIPLLFL
-743 VSVISFI
+743 VSVIFFV

-763 YITVDNSVIKLLLP
+763 YIIVDNSVIKLLLP

-814 NLYDENFGKNFDN
+814 NLYDEKFGKNFDN

-850 TNEKLDKLKEK
+850 TNEKLNKLKEK
-861 YDDVIVRYEKLR
+861 YNDVIVRYEKLR

-894 LNIFNNEYFLFKL
+894 LNIFTNEYFMFKL

-919 LATERKLKT
+919 IATERKLKT

-972 VGLIGVSLLVL
+972 VGLIGVSLLIL
-983 LNLNLQGIIKTNK
+983 LNLYLQDIIETNK

-1045 HIKRINRDHK
+1045 
-1055 RIKRIKRIRRIIAYL
+1055 RIIGYL